1 MTSRFAQSFI
11 DKYLDPAESLS
22 EVLFG
27 VIMTL
32 TFTLGAGILVRAD
45 DASAAQ
51 QLLIAALGC
60 NVAWG
65 TIDAAMYLGGQ
76 LFERGRL
83 MRLGRAIR
91 VAPDEASSLALVASE
106 FDELMLGVS
115 TPEERERLYRAIAAN
130 VRARPARGGA
140 GLGRADFWGALASFW
155 LVVLSSIPAAIPFLL
170 IADARRALRVSN
182 ALLLALLF
190 LVGYRWARHTPANP
204 WLVGTGLLVAGV
216 ALVAL
221 AIQLGG

>member
-1 MTSRFAQSFI
+1 VASLFAQSFI
-11 DKYLDPAESLS
+11 DKYLDPGESLS

-32 TFTLGAGILVRAD
+32 TFTLGAGILVRGD

-51 QLLIAALGC
+51 ELLIAAIGC

-65 TIDAAMYLGGQ
+65 AIDAAMYLGGQ

-83 MRLGRAIR
+83 VRLGHAIR
-91 VAPDEASSLALVASE
+91 RAPDEASSLALVASE
-106 FDELMLGVS
+106 LDELMVGIS
-115 TPEERERLYRAIAAN
+115 APEERERLYRAIAAN
-130 VRARPARGGA
+130 VRARPPRGA
-140 GLGRADFWGALASFW
+140 GLGLADFWGAVASFW
-155 LVVLSSIPAAIPFLL
+155 LVVLSSIPAAIPFLV
-170 IADARRALRVSN
+170 IRDAHRALRVSN

-190 LVGYRWARHTPANP
+190 FVGHRWARHTPANP
-204 WLVGTGLLVAGV
+204 WLVGTGLLAAGL

-221 AIQLGG
+221 AIRLGG